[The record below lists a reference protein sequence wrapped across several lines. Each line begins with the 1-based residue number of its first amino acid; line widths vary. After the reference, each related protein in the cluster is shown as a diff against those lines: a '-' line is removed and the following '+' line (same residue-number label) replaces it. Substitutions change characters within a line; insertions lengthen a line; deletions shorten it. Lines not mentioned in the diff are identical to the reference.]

1 MSDIQE
7 KFFSLLR
14 YSLLAVETDL
24 KIKDGEWPGI
34 FALAERHSLLSL
46 IFYGIEKSGM
56 KLPQTYFINGLL

>member
-24 KIKDGEWPGI
+24 KIKDGEWADI
-34 FALAERHSLLSL
+34 FTLAERHSLLGV
-46 IFYGIEKSGM
+46 IFYGVKS
-56 KLPQTYFINGLL
+56 NG